1 MNGTIYC
8 RKGMWYVNA
17 VIDGRRNRRSL
28 GTRSET
34 RARLL
39 LASLIPR
46 CSETETLL
54 PEEPVIA
61 RRLPF
66 LPGVRARNRWNG
78 VMTRAALQRTGWL
91 PKLYRRMMAR
101 CAIKG
106 WVSDVT
112 MEDLIGVLWDSGGRC
127 AISGIEFTWDRE
139 PWWQSA
145 PFSPSVDRIECTRG
159 YTKDNIRIVCTCV
172 NAARRD
178 WGDAVLLK
186 MSQAIVA
193 APQVR
198 HAVTPECGGV
208 VGGDVS

>member
-39 LASLIPR
+39 SASPIPR

-112 MEDLIGVLWDSGGRC
+112 MEDLIAFCGLGRALRYQRHRVHLGQGTVVAICTLFTISRSHRMHTRVHKGQHPDCVHLRKRSTSGLGRC
-127 AISGIEFTWDRE
+127 RVAEDVTGDRSCPSGETRCDAGMRRCG
-139 PWWQSA
+139 WW
-145 PFSPSVDRIECTRG
+145 
-159 YTKDNIRIVCTCV
+159 
-172 NAARRD
+172 
-178 WGDAVLLK
+178 
-186 MSQAIVA
+186 
-193 APQVR
+193 
-198 HAVTPECGGV
+198 
-208 VGGDVS
+208 